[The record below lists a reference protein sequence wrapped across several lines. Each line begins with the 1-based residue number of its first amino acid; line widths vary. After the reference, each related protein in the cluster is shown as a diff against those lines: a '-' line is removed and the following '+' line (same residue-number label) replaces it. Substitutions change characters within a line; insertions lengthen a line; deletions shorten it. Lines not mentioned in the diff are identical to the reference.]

1 MVFVYVPNLVW
12 SLRPSSQSYLDILEL
27 KKSVVSSEY
36 HFTCPGVDL
45 ALLTMANHSILSH
58 GTFGMWGALMAGGET
73 VMPLSHIETKEYQ
86 EIDKAQLPGWIFIWC
101 LNLFIWWTTFCDFY
115 GSNFGEYVWRVIL
128 SGFLQIIEFFFAW

>member
-86 EIDKAQLPGWIFIWC
+86 EIDKAQVPGWIFIWC
-101 LNLFIWWTTFCDFY
+101 LNWFLWLAIK
-115 GSNFGEYVWRVIL
+115 VWFNWFSHLNCKLWSLVEVKLCR
-128 SGFLQIIEFFFAW
+128 EF